1 MAITLLITGPDL
13 VPISDP
19 ITTWTSITA
28 EVKHNEVGGGEFT
41 VPADDDMSAIL
52 ATPGARV
59 KLIRNGSVF
68 SAGPIEKSVY
78 DWDAKSGTGPTVCQ
92 WADDLV
98 YVARRD
104 IYPDPAVAATAQVVE
119 AYTAT
124 ATNAEM
130 IIRDIVN
137 RNVGPGSLP
146 DRVEPYLVMGPVM
159 GVGTSVDFTAR
170 FDKAMDKI
178 RDLCVAG
185 GNLGVRVTESSD
197 GLLVFGA
204 YAPIDRS
211 DAVRFSD
218 GLHNLLSLKLTHE
231 APIATVAIAGGG
243 GTGAAR
249 VFVERVNTDGLA
261 WGRSEIV
268 VSDTQATTTD
278 GLNQAGDKALADN
291 GEHYVVEAKAVD
303 TPDQRFGIH
312 VNISDIVSLTSPM
325 GVTVTDMVM
334 GAKLTATPTGG
345 DLVEMSIG
353 SNRNAGVDPQIRWL
367 RNLEKR
373 VGAMERI

>member
-1 MAITLLITGPDL
+1 MAVTLLITGPDL
-13 VPISDP
+13 VPISQP

-41 VPADDDMSAIL
+41 VPATDALSSVL

-68 SAGPIEKSVY
+68 SAGPIEKREYS
-78 DWDAKSGTGPTVCQ
+78 WDSKAGTGPTVCQ

-98 YVARRD
+98 YIARRD
-104 IYPDPAVAATAQVVE
+104 IYPDPTVAADAQVIE

-124 ATNAEM
+124 TTNAET

-137 RNVGPGSLP
+137 RNIGPGALTP
-146 DRVEPYLVMGPVM
+146 RIEPYLLMGPVS
-159 GVGTSVDFTAR
+159 GVGTNVDFTAR

-185 GNLGVRVTESSD
+185 GNLGVRVSESAS
-197 GLLVFGA
+197 GHLEFTV

-211 DAVRFSD
+211 ATVRFSP
-218 GLHNLLSLKLTHE
+218 GLHNLRSLKLTHE
-231 APIATVAIAGGG
+231 APVATVAITGGG
-243 GTGAAR
+243 GTGASR

-278 GLNQAGDKALADN
+278 GLNQSGDKALADN
-291 GEHYVVEAKAVD
+291 GEHYIVEAQAID

-312 VNISDIVSLTSPM
+312 VNLGDIVSLTSPM
-325 GVTVTDMVM
+325 GVTITDTVM
-334 GAKLTATPTGG
+334 GAKLTATPAKG
-345 DLVEMSIG
+345 DVVEMTIG
-353 SNRNAGVDPQIRWL
+353 SQRDAGVDPQIRWL

-373 VGAMERI
+373 VGARERI